1 MTNISVDCSKWPSD
15 DTCSVQMTGDENHVL
30 NAAANHRASVH
41 GDVESEARNSI
52 NAALDD
58 EAKPYAWRI

>member
-1 MTNISVDCSKWPSD
+1 
-15 DTCSVQMTGDENHVL
+15 MTGDENHVL